1 MRRAIG
7 PILSTGVALVVAGV
21 VVANPVVAPGADV
34 RIPAVALSAGTDPSA
49 GMLDEAFLDSIA
61 TPPPVS
67 TNPFAVLR
75 ELFSSLAAD
84 ATSFGKNAIVDAFVA
99 GVTVVTVP
107 ELTSVTT
114 PYFPDVPPF
123 NDVTPPAISA
133 ADLVGWDV
141 PEDFSGLAPVT
152 GGPDATFGLTS
163 ESFVPTVQQIVSE
176 LASDAQ
182 YVADELVAAAFAA
195 GALIASEPA
204 LIYGTLSA
212 LIDGDIDG
220 ALRHAVAAVTAPLA
234 SPLIVLNALRV
245 VVEKHLTPSPP
256 SLLPSLPS
264 LPSPPKA
271 AVRVPSA
278 SATIAAPAPVTSPT
292 VTAASE
298 SRGHRGGASAVAVP
312 AAAARA
318 TAPVGA
324 AAAIRA
330 ELPAEIGETAT
341 AATDPTDAGKA
352 VPRRK
357 AAAVARDGAE
367 DLGKT
372 AARPTRG

>member
-21 VVANPVVAPGADV
+21 VVANPVVAPSADV

-61 TPPPVS
+61 TPPPAS
-67 TNPFAVLR
+67 NNPFAVLR

-114 PYFPDVPPF
+114 PYFPDVAPPM
-123 NDVTPPAISA
+123 PSA

-141 PEDFSGLAPVT
+141 SGDVSGLAPVA

-163 ESFVPTVQQIVSE
+163 ESLVPTVQQIVSG

-195 GALIASEPA
+195 GAMIASEPA

-212 LIDGDIDG
+212 LINGDLDG

-245 VVEKHLTPSPP
+245 VVEKNLVPGP

-264 LPSPPKA
+264 QPNPAQAPVRRLSDLA
-271 AVRVPSA
+271 AVA
-278 SATIAAPAPVTSPT
+278 GPVTSPT
-292 VTAASE
+292 VTVDTE
-298 SRGHRGGASAVAVP
+298 TRRERRGDVVLP
-312 AAAARA
+312 LTAARE

-341 AATDPTDAGKA
+341 APTDTDPTDAGKA

-357 AAAVARDGAE
+357 AAAVARDAAE
-367 DLGKT
+367 DRGKT

>member
-21 VVANPVVAPGADV
+21 VVANPVVAPSADV
-34 RIPAVALSAGTDPSA
+34 RIPAVALSAGIDPSA

-61 TPPPVS
+61 TPPPAS

-107 ELTSVTT
+107 ELTSLTT
-114 PYFPDVPPF
+114 PYFPDVAPF
-123 NDVTPPAISA
+123 NDVAPPAISA

-152 GGPDATFGLTS
+152 DGPDASFGLTS

-212 LIDGDIDG
+212 LIDGDLDG

-245 VVEKHLTPSPP
+245 VVEKHLTPSP
-256 SLLPSLPS
+256 SLLPSLPA

-271 AVRVPSA
+271 AVRGPSA

-292 VTAASE
+292 VTAKPE

-341 AATDPTDAGKA
+341 AATEAGKA

-357 AAAVARDGAE
+357 AAAVARDAAE
-367 DLGKT
+367 AVGKT
-372 AARPTRG
+372 AARPARG

>member
-114 PYFPDVPPF
+114 PYFPDVAPPM
-123 NDVTPPAISA
+123 PSA

-141 PEDFSGLAPVT
+141 PEYSSSELAPVT
-152 GGPDATFGLTS
+152 GGPDATFGLSS
-163 ESFVPTVQQIVSE
+163 ESFVPTVQQIVSG

-212 LIDGDIDG
+212 LIDGDLDG
-220 ALRHAVAAVTAPLA
+220 ALRHAVAAITAPLA

-245 VVEKHLTPSPP
+245 VVEKNLVPGP

-264 LPSPPKA
+264 QPNPAQAPVRRLSALA
-271 AVRVPSA
+271 AVVG
-278 SATIAAPAPVTSPT
+278 PVTSPT
-292 VTAASE
+292 VTVDTETRRDRS
-298 SRGHRGGASAVAVP
+298 GDVVLP
-312 AAAARA
+312 PTAARA

-357 AAAVARDGAE
+357 AAAVARDAAE
-367 DLGKT
+367 AVGKT